1 MKPVFK
7 TLIFS
12 MVLLCASCAEQERPT
27 LSGLYASDFQ
37 VETADVALDL
47 YTIRNANGMEVCVT
61 PFGARVVSIMVP
73 DREGVMRD
81 VVLGFDNI
89 RDYMTIPSDFGA
101 TIGRYGNRIAN
112 GRFTLDGKE
121 YQLSQ
126 NNFGHCLHG
135 GVEGWQNKPFEVV
148 ECADNAMT
156 LRIVSPDGESGFPAN
171 VTAEVTYTLD
181 EENALRI
188 DYKANSD
195 ALTILNLTNHSYFN
209 LSGDGSKSILDHEL
223 QITSSSFTPVDA
235 TFMTTGE
242 ILSVEGTPMDFRQ
255 AKRIGDDIDRY
266 DYEQLKNGNGYD
278 HNWVLDTERDL
289 ARRAALLYSPESGI
303 EMEVY
308 TQEPGVQV
316 YTGNF
321 LDGSFAGKHDVV
333 YNQRAAI
340 CLETQKYPDTPNK
353 PHWISCELRPDE
365 TYATTTIYRFGV
377 RK

>member
-1 MKPVFK
+1 MKNFFK

-12 MVLLCASCAEQERPT
+12 AMLLGVSCAKQEQST

-37 VETADVALDL
+37 VKTADVALDL
-47 YTIRNANGMEVCVT
+47 YTIHNERGMEVCVT
-61 PFGARVVSIMVP
+61 PFGARIVSIMVP

-112 GRFTLDGKE
+112 GRFTLAGKE

-148 ECADNAMT
+148 ECQGNKMT

-223 QITSSSFTPVDA
+223 QIEASAYTPVDE

-242 ILSVEGTPMDFRQ
+242 ILSVEATPMDFRQ
-255 AKRIGDDIDRY
+255 AKRIGEEIDRY
-266 DYEQLKNGNGYD
+266 DFEQIKNGNGYD

-289 ARRAALLYSPESGI
+289 TRRAALLYSPESGI

-321 LDGSFAGKHDVV
+321 LDGSFAGKHGVV
-333 YNQRAAI
+333 YEQRAAI

-365 TYATTTIYRFGV
+365 TYQTTTIYRFGV
-377 RK
+377 RE